1 MNHRRITFTLCLVEV
16 LALIGI
22 ATFPALLP
30 TFIGVWRLSNTE
42 AGWITAVYYA
52 GYMISVP
59 ILVSVTD
66 RLDARRVLL
75 LGALGGTISALGFAL
90 FATGF
95 WTAVLFRLL
104 AGISLAGI
112 YMPGLKL
119 LGDHTEGA
127 LQSRYVS
134 FYTASFSIGLS
145 LSYLLAGE
153 VNTRFGWRWAFAIAA
168 LCALCA
174 LLLAARFLPPGAT
187 RTASAT
193 AGRWFDFKP
202 VFAASNALAYIFGYA
217 AHMWELFSL
226 RAWIVAFLTFS
237 QGLQPA
243 SSVSFSATR
252 IAFLIGLIGLPASIA
267 GNEMARI
274 FGRKKIIMLIMSVS
288 ALLCSVIGFS
298 ASLPFAVVIGLCLV
312 HAVTVVGDSAALT
325 AGAVAAAPSGYR
337 GATLAL
343 HSTLG
348 FGAAFLG
355 PLTVGMVLDLFS
367 SQMTIAWGMGY
378 LTMAVGCA
386 LGPVFLV
393 FFGRREARSAVRRPM
408 V

>member
-1 MNHRRITFTLCLVEV
+1 MTHQRVTYTLCLVEV
-16 LALIGI
+16 LALVGI

-30 TFIGVWRLSNTE
+30 TFIGEWRLSNTD

-52 GYMISVP
+52 GYMVSVP
-59 ILVSVTD
+59 VLVSVTD
-66 RLDARRVLL
+66 RLDARRVVL
-75 LGALGGTISALGFAL
+75 LGTLGGTISALGFAL

-104 AGISLAGI
+104 SGISLAGI

-119 LGDHTEGA
+119 LGDHTEGT

-145 LSYLLAGE
+145 LSYLIAGE

-168 LCALCA
+168 LFALCA
-174 LLLAARFLPPGAT
+174 LLTAVRFLPSGAT
-187 RTASAT
+187 RAAPAT

-202 VFAASNALAYIFGYA
+202 VLDAGNALAYIFGYA

-226 RAWIVAFLTFS
+226 RSWIVAFLTFS

-243 SSVSFSATR
+243 SSFSISATR
-252 IAFLIGLIGLPASIA
+252 VAFLIGLIGLPASIA
-267 GNEMARI
+267 GNEMARMY
-274 FGRKKIIMLIMSVS
+274 GRKKIIMLIMSVS
-288 ALLCSVIGFS
+288 ALLCSVIGFC
-298 ASLPFAVVIGLCLV
+298 ASLPSAVVIGLCLV
-312 HAVTVVGDSAALT
+312 
-325 AGAVAAAPSGYR
+325 
-337 GATLAL
+337 
-343 HSTLG
+343 
-348 FGAAFLG
+348 
-355 PLTVGMVLDLFS
+355 S
-367 SQMTIAWGMGY
+367 SQMKVAWGMGY
-378 LTMAVGCA
+378 LTMAAGCA